1 MNEFIIPNSNSV
13 SNDFNYSRTD
23 LDAQEQQIAEFI
35 KKGGKVI
42 NLDNSEQPKKKSAKK
57 RDFNNQR
64 INSKMHLVLCYLK
77 RSGKRMTGLQIQENG
92 ISATTLGSQTRLL
105 NAQASKQYNQK
116 ATQAENETS
125 AQHST
130 AKHLYVL
137 PILTKAFY
145 HY

>member
-77 RSGKRMTGLQIQENG
+77 RSGKRMTGLQIQEKFG

-105 NAQASKQYNQK
+105 NAQAGKQYNQNSNPSRK
-116 ATQAENETS
+116 
-125 AQHST
+125 
-130 AKHLYVL
+130 
-137 PILTKAFY
+137 
-145 HY
+145 

>member
-1 MNEFIIPNSNSV
+1 MNNFILTDIGNESNA
-13 SNDFNYSRTD
+13 FNYPRTD

-64 INSKMHLVLCYLK
+64 LNSKIHLVLCYLK
-77 RSGKRMTGLQIQENG
+77 KSGKRMTGLQIQEKFG

-105 NAQASKQYNQK
+105 NAQAGK
-116 ATQAENETS
+116 TLIENEKIRDENNRLKRVYY
-125 AQHST
+125 A
-130 AKHLYVL
+130 AEVN
-137 PILTKAFY
+137 
-145 HY
+145 

>member
-1 MNEFIIPNSNSV
+1 MNEFIIPNSNFV
-13 SNDFNYSRTD
+13 SNAFSKCRTD

-77 RSGKRMTGLQIQENG
+77 RSGKRMTGLQIQEKFG

-105 NAQASKQYNQK
+105 NAQASKQYNQNSNPSRK
-116 ATQAENETS
+116 
-125 AQHST
+125 
-130 AKHLYVL
+130 
-137 PILTKAFY
+137 
-145 HY
+145 

>member
-1 MNEFIIPNSNSV
+1 MNEFIIPNFNFV
-13 SNDFNYSRTD
+13 SNAFSKCRTD
-23 LDAQEQQIAEFI
+23 LDAQEREIAEFI

-77 RSGKRMTGLQIQENG
+77 RSGKRMTGLQIQEKFG

-105 NAQASKQYNQK
+105 NAQASKQYNQNSNPSRK
-116 ATQAENETS
+116 
-125 AQHST
+125 
-130 AKHLYVL
+130 
-137 PILTKAFY
+137 
-145 HY
+145 

>member
-35 KKGGKVI
+35 QKGAKVI
-42 NLDNSEQPKKKSAKK
+42 YLGNSEQPKKKSAKK

-77 RSGKRMTGLQIQENG
+77 RSGKRMTGLQIQEKFG

-105 NAQASKQYNQK
+105 NAQASKQYNQNSNPSRK
-116 ATQAENETS
+116 
-125 AQHST
+125 
-130 AKHLYVL
+130 
-137 PILTKAFY
+137 
-145 HY
+145 

>member
-1 MNEFIIPNSNSV
+1 MNEFIIPNFNSV

-64 INSKMHLVLCYLK
+64 IKSEMHLVLCYLK
-77 RSGKRMTGLQIQENG
+77 KSGKRMTGTQIQEK
-92 ISATTLGSQTRLL
+92 SVYRR
-105 NAQASKQYNQK
+105 
-116 ATQAENETS
+116 
-125 AQHST
+125 
-130 AKHLYVL
+130 
-137 PILTKAFY
+137 
-145 HY
+145 

>member
-1 MNEFIIPNSNSV
+1 MNEFIIPNFNFV
-13 SNDFNYSRTD
+13 SNAFSKRRTD
-23 LDAQEQQIAEFI
+23 FDAQEREIAKYI

-77 RSGKRMTGLQIQENG
+77 RSGKRMTGLQIQEKFG

-105 NAQASKQYNQK
+105 NAQASKQYNQNSNPSRK
-116 ATQAENETS
+116 
-125 AQHST
+125 
-130 AKHLYVL
+130 
-137 PILTKAFY
+137 
-145 HY
+145 

>member
-64 INSKMHLVLCYLK
+64 INSKIHLVLCYLK

-105 NAQASKQYNQK
+105 NAQASKQYNQNSNPSRK
-116 ATQAENETS
+116 
-125 AQHST
+125 
-130 AKHLYVL
+130 
-137 PILTKAFY
+137 
-145 HY
+145 